1 MTLSTSYGFI
11 AIFHAMFM
19 PSSILIISTNI
30 DIISLIFRRGKY
42 IYVVIYSIIYILFIE
57 RFVLY
62 MNIYIWYKLIY
73 VTIFQY

>member
-1 MTLSTSYGFI
+1 MSKFFY
-11 AIFHAMFM
+11 AITIISFM
-19 PSSILIISTNI
+19 SLIISTNI

-57 RFVLY
+57 KFVSY